1 LLPLPFFVA
10 SMIAAIAQFST
21 LVGMQP
27 LLTPDQIIL
36 LKSDN
41 IVGADFANRD
51 LAALG
56 IEARPIAGE
65 LNYLARY
72 RPHSKKP
79 S

>member
-1 LLPLPFFVA
+1 
-10 SMIAAIAQFST
+10 MIAAIAQFSA

-41 IVGADFANRD
+41 IVGADFADRD

-56 IEARPIAGE
+56 ITSRPIAGE
-65 LNYLARY
+65 LDYLARF
-72 RPHSKKP
+72 RPHGKKP